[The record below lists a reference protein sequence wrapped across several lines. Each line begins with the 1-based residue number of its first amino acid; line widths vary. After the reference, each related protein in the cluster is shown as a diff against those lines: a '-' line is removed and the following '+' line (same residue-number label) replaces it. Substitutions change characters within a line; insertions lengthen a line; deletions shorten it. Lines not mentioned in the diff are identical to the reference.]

1 MFKFIKSLGV
11 TALFALPVFA
21 QVQPPIEAYGDLPE
35 IRHAAI
41 SDSGNK
47 VAMVIDADGDARVA
61 VYDLDGGEPKAVGTG
76 DSQVRG
82 LDFAGDDFV
91 ILNTSQ
97 ATHIEGFLGRMEY
110 SGAFSLNL
118 ETMEVRE
125 LLKDTKGMWPAQSG
139 LGTIIGHN
147 PSESEV
153 LMPGFWGNSDFAQ
166 PEYHVFRVNLE
177 NGRGRILER
186 GGYHTNEFVIAED
199 GTMLARVD
207 FDDGRNTFRV
217 FTDIG
222 GLNTKIYEQKNVT
235 RSPFFIEGVM
245 PNREALVLVTRVQTS
260 EFEEVRTLS
269 FDGEMSEPIF
279 SRAGADIDRILTDA
293 NRVVRGVQYSGAYPS
308 YEFFDAALDKDIAEI
323 VEGSPGAVM
332 DLVDWSADWQKLLLR
347 IEGDA
352 TSGMYVLYDRATK
365 KKMKL
370 GDVRPDIP
378 AEAVGQILAFSYP
391 ARDGLD
397 IPAIVT
403 LPPDAD
409 VATASNLPMI
419 VLPHG
424 GPEAYDN
431 ASFDWMAQFFAN
443 RGYMVLQPNFRGSS
457 GYGSDFVVAGNGQWG
472 RRMQDDI
479 TDGVQTLIAE
489 GLADPNRVC
498 IVGASYGGYAALA
511 GGAFTPDLYKCVVA
525 IAPVSDLAMMM
536 SDRRERSGRNSWVV
550 DYWAERMASGQAT
563 TSKLN
568 EISPVKFAMY
578 FKAPVLII
586 HGEDDLVVPM
596 RQSVAMR
603 NALSRADKPVELI
616 RLAGEDHWLSDGDTR
631 LKTLEAM
638 DRFVSEHIGQ

>member
-1 MFKFIKSLGV
+1 MFKFLQLLSLS
-11 TALFALPVFA
+11 AVFA
-21 QVQPPIEAYGDLPE
+21 APIFAQIQPPIEAYGELPE

-41 SDSGNK
+41 SDNGRK
-47 VAMVIDADGDARVA
+47 VAMVLDADGEARVA
-61 VYDLDGGEPKAVGTG
+61 VYDLDGGEPKAVGVG
-76 DSQVRG
+76 NSQVRG

-110 SGAFSLNL
+110 TGAFSLSL

-139 LGTIIGHN
+139 LGKIIGHN
-147 PSESEV
+147 AADDEIY
-153 LMPGFWGNSDFAQ
+153 MPGWWGNSDFAQ
-166 PEYHVFRVNLE
+166 PEYHVFRVNLD

-186 GGYHTNEFVIAED
+186 GGYHTDEFVMAQD
-199 GTMLARVD
+199 GNMLARVD
-207 FDDGRNTFRV
+207 FDDDRNSFRV
-217 FTDIG
+217 FTDVG
-222 GLNTKIYEQKNVT
+222 GLNTKIYEQKDVT
-235 RSPFFIEGVM
+235 RPPFFIEGVL
-245 PNREALVLVTRVQTS
+245 PNQEALVLVTRVQTS

-269 FDGEMSEPIF
+269 FDGVMSDPIL
-279 SRAGADIDRILTDA
+279 SRDGADIDRILTDA
-293 NRVVRGVQYSGAYPS
+293 NQVVRGVQYSGAYPS
-308 YEFFDAALDKDIAEI
+308 YEFFDAALNKDVAEI
-323 VEGSPGAVM
+323 VDGSPGAAVT
-332 DLVDWSADWQKLLLR
+332 LVDWSADWQKLLLK

-352 TSGMYVLYDRATK
+352 TSGMYVHYDRATK

-370 GDVRPDIP
+370 GDIRPDIP

-391 ARDGLD
+391 ARDGLA

-431 ASFDWMAQFFAN
+431 ATFDWMAQYFAN
-443 RGYMVLQPNFRGSS
+443 RGYLVLQPNFRGSS
-457 GYGSDFVVAGNGQWG
+457 GYGADFVHAGNGQWG
-472 RRMQDDI
+472 RKMQDDI
-479 TDGVQTLIAE
+479 TDGVKTLIAE
-489 GLADPNRVC
+489 GLADPSRVC

-511 GGAFTPDLYKCVVA
+511 GGAFTADLYKCVIA

-536 SDRRERSGRNSWVV
+536 SDRRERNGRNSWVV
-550 DYWAERMASGQAT
+550 DYWDERMANGEAT
-563 TSKLN
+563 TAKLN
-568 EISPVKFAMY
+568 EISPVRFATY
-578 FKAPVLII
+578 FKAPVLIL

-603 NALSRADKPVELI
+603 NALQREDKQVEFIKLS
-616 RLAGEDHWLSDGDTR
+616 GEDHWLSDGATR
-631 LKTLEAM
+631 LKTLQEM
-638 DRFVSEHIGQ
+638 DRFVSKHINQ